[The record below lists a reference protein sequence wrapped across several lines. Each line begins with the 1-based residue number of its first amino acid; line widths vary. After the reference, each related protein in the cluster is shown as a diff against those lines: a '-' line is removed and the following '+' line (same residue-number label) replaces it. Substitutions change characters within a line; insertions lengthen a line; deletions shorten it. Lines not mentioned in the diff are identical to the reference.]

1 MLPLILVLGFLTIA
15 ICPIACALYAEA
27 KLQNEDQKKLLF
39 WLGFIPGTCLF
50 ILYAVLKPDD
60 PPVIPSKACGVV
72 QSYQV
77 HKTRGGKEFEGVII
91 RFDGAQ
97 YSRHLLFDQHLE
109 KMPKA
114 QKVCFEYLDKF
125 KYPHL
130 LESKFV
136 QWIEPTEMQNIPTAN
151 RIK

>member
-1 MLPLILVLGFLTIA
+1 MKHQTRQETEIPDLFRLGPQVAAIDEDLAAGGLVQAVHVGDEGALAGTGGTDDADEIA
-15 ICPIACALYAEA
+15 LFHLEA
-27 KLQNEDQKKLLF
+27 HIVQRGD
-39 WLGFIPGTCLF
+39 
-50 ILYAVLKPDD
+50 
-60 PPVIPSKACGVV
+60 GVG
-72 QSYQV
+72 
-77 HKTRGGKEFEGVII
+77 HAGVIHI
-91 RFDGAQ
+91 AQMFDFDGAQ

-125 KYPHL
+125 KYAHL
-130 LESKFV
+130 SESKFV

>member
-1 MLPLILVLGFLTIA
+1 MLTFILLLGFFSIVFIPMLSM
-15 ICPIACALYAEA
+15 LYAEA
-27 KLQNEDQKKLLF
+27 KLIKDDSKKILF
-39 WLGFIPGTCLF
+39 WLSFLPGACIFL
-50 ILYAVLKPDD
+50 LYGVLKPDD

-130 LESKFV
+130 SESKFV